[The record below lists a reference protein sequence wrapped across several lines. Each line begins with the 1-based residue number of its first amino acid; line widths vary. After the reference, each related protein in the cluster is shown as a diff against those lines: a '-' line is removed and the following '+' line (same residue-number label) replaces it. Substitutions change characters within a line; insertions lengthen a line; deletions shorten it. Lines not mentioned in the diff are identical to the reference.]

1 MKRNGSQKKLRSL
14 LIVLL
19 IPILVWFTNVLPA
32 AAQAKHYTELT
43 FPALPEVKIPNYTKF
58 KLNNGMTVFLMEDH
72 DFPLVSGTMY
82 VRTGERL
89 EPADKT
95 GLASIMA
102 EVMRTGG
109 TQQYPPDVLNE
120 FLEQRAAA
128 IEVGIDEAAATANF
142 STVSEDLPAV
152 FDRFAAVIRSPAF
165 PQDKIDLAK
174 TTRRGNISRRNDRP
188 DSISG
193 REFSKLIYGSASPY
207 ARSEEYDTIKAIRR
221 EDLQSFYARSFQ
233 PTRAMLGIVGDFKP
247 QQMKQLIEKSF
258 GNWPANKMVANDPL
272 PNVNQAKQGG
282 IYIADQPQLTQS
294 SVLIGQLGGKLSD
307 PDVFALFVMNEVLN
321 SFGGRL
327 FNEIR
332 SRQGLAYSVYA
343 LWNTKFDYPGTFV
356 AGGQTRSETTVPF
369 IQSVK
374 NELKKLQQAPLT
386 PNELAFAKES
396 ILNSF
401 VFNFVEPSQ
410 TLARLMRYEY
420 FGYPNDFIFKYQRAV
435 KEMTADKV
443 LQAAKRNLKPDQM
456 VTLVV
461 GSRQSIQPTLE
472 TLKSPVT
479 ALDIKIPAESIAQKN
494 LPK

>member
-1 MKRNGSQKKLRSL
+1 MKRNGYQKRLRSL
-14 LIVLL
+14 LLVLL
-19 IPILVWFTNVLPA
+19 IPILVCFTQVSPA

-43 FPALPEVKIPNYTKF
+43 FPPLPEVKIPNYTRF
-58 KLNNGMTVFLMEDH
+58 KLGNGMIVYLMEDH
-72 DFPLVSGTMY
+72 DLPVVAGTLY

-89 EPADKT
+89 EPADKV
-95 GLASIMA
+95 GLASIMT

-142 STVSEDLPAV
+142 STLTEDLPAV
-152 FDRFAAVIRSPAF
+152 FDRFVAVIRAPDF
-165 PQDKIDLAK
+165 PQDKLDLAK
-174 TTRRGNISRRNDRP
+174 TTRRGNIARRNDRP

-193 REFSKLIYGSASPY
+193 REFSKLIYGNASPY
-207 ARSEEYDTIKAIRR
+207 ARTEEYNTIKAIRR

-233 PTRAMLGIVGDFKP
+233 PTRAMLGVVGDFKP
-247 QQMKQLIEKSF
+247 QEMRQLIEKSF
-258 GNWPANKMVANDPL
+258 GNWPANRMAATDPL
-272 PNVNQAKQGG
+272 PNVAQAQQGG

-307 PDVFALFVMNEVLN
+307 PDVFALFVMNEALN

-327 FNEIR
+327 FNEVR

-343 LWNTKFDYPGTFV
+343 LWSTRFDYPGTFV
-356 AGGQTRSETTVPF
+356 AGGQTRSETTVSF

-386 PNELAFAKES
+386 PRELAFAKES

-420 FGYPNDFIFKYQRAV
+420 FGYPSDFIFKYQRAV

-461 GSRQSIQPTLE
+461 GNRQAIQPTLE
-472 TLKSPVT
+472 TLNPTVT
-479 ALDIKIPAESIAQKN
+479 SLDITIPPESVAIQKIP
-494 LPK
+494 